1 VSSIDHTGP
10 EDDPRVA
17 TAVPEDRST
26 RATRAISN
34 ITASA
39 GSFPAILVAIAFVVL
54 WCGGAA
60 FVPSGFHNTGYQLVV
75 STVSSVVTLIMVFVI
90 QSSQNRD
97 SRALQAKV
105 DAMANALTHMSR
117 ELGVDEHRYLL
128 TRLVGLED
136 APEDEIAAEQAR
148 VRRAA
153 ARTALGYAG
162 DDIVVPD
169 P

>member
-1 VSSIDHTGP
+1 MTRRRTSCSSPPDQPGAPGRVCIDATAAILCVRGTCRASTGCARSWRAVSSIDHTGP

-75 STVSSVVTLIMVFVI
+75 STVSSVVTLIMVFII

-117 ELGVDEHRYLL
+117 
-128 TRLVGLED
+128 
-136 APEDEIAAEQAR
+136 
-148 VRRAA
+148 
-153 ARTALGYAG
+153 
-162 DDIVVPD
+162 
-169 P
+169 